1 MRNLEFIRSPLPI
14 FIAFKPGKSGKP
26 PNMSSLTVTVLGF
39 FDIDITDRVVE
50 YIRGNDLDIK
60 DFDGNPNERIIKV
73 NVIE

>member
-1 MRNLEFIRSPLPI
+1 
-14 FIAFKPGKSGKP
+14 
-26 PNMSSLTVTVLGF
+26 MSSLTVTVLGF